1 MALSS
6 DNIIS
11 KVARVSLSERVSSK
25 TNKPFVIMTI
35 YFKNGLQIDNFVD
48 KRDWF
53 GLQDLL
59 DNTNKN
65 GTMADNPL
73 DLDE

>member
-1 MALSS
+1 MALNS

-11 KVARVSLSERVSSK
+11 KVARVSLLERDSPK
-25 TNKPFVIMTI
+25 TGKPYVVMTI
-35 YFKNGLQIDNFVD
+35 HFKNGLQIDNFVD

-59 DNTNKN
+59 DTNKN
-65 GTMADNPL
+65 GTSTDNPL
-73 DLDE
+73 ELDD

>member
-1 MALSS
+1 MSLNA
-6 DNIIS
+6 DNIVS
-11 KVARVSLSERVSSK
+11 KVARVSLSERTSSK
-25 TNKPFVIMTI
+25 TGKPFVIMTI

-59 DNTNKN
+59 DKSNKN
-65 GTMADNPL
+65 GTPSD
-73 DLDE
+73 DLLELED